1 MKHFASKQ
9 YILSWFQFWLNE
21 KGCGVAQIDKECG
34 DQSSLSVDFHH
45 LLSTNKSSATNMKD
59 FCEFVFATKPDMK
72 GNKGRVYLPEI
83 LFHTFLILSRIL
95 NKVRVRFCVCSCFIV
110 SCILHFPQLP
120 FFHLCNVHN
129 ALSKSTM
136 ILHGCNLLTNGEH

>member
-1 MKHFASKQ
+1 
-9 YILSWFQFWLNE
+9 
-21 KGCGVAQIDKECG
+21 
-34 DQSSLSVDFHH
+34 
-45 LLSTNKSSATNMKD
+45 MKD

-136 ILHGCNLLTNGEH
+136 ILHGCNLLTNGEHQKQIKLQGSMEHAYVNELKEDMQLYVFTSPFILILFRMQCVCFIKRCKV